1 MGYNLYITRKDN
13 WTDEET
19 NGLISM
25 NEWKQV
31 VSADP
36 DMRMDNK
43 VDATVNGKT
52 IRMEEEGIAVWTA
65 YSLAGKNG
73 NQAWFSFDDG
83 MITVKNPDN
92 EIINKMLS
100 IAKVLN
106 AKVQGDDMEIYDE
119 EEYKKEEQ
127 KRINKLNKKPWWKF

>member
-19 NGLISM
+19 TGLISM

-31 VSADP
+31 VTADP
-36 DMRMDNK
+36 DMQMDNK
-43 VDATVNGKT
+43 VEAKVNGKT

-83 MITVKNPDN
+83 MIV
-92 EIINKMLS
+92 LS
-100 IAKVLN
+100 PSYNI
-106 AKVQGDDMEIYDE
+106 
-119 EEYKKEEQ
+119 
-127 KRINKLNKKPWWKF
+127 

>member
-13 WTDEET
+13 WTEEET
-19 NGLISM
+19 TNLISM

-43 VDATVNGKT
+43 ADATVNGKT

-100 IAKVLN
+100 IAKRLN
-106 AKVQGDDMEIYDE
+106 AKVQGDDLEIYDE
-119 EEYKKEEQ
+119 EVYKKEEQ